1 MQQTNKYHIMYP
13 MRLCTATLLQG
24 HLPRTSLTSTKSK
37 SHVMQFIQRL
47 QVGKLTLT
55 IEPVVHVHTQTIH
68 LLIDEFADLLSRHVN
83 GQWNVDFR
91 AAMKLVKGSGRKDT
105 GESCR
110 KSVAMVRE
118 AHCALRVWGCLSW

>member
-1 MQQTNKYHIMYP
+1 MQQTNKYHITYP

-24 HLPRTSLTSTKSK
+24 HLPRTSLTSTKN
-37 SHVMQFIQRL
+37 
-47 QVGKLTLT
+47 
-55 IEPVVHVHTQTIH
+55 
-68 LLIDEFADLLSRHVN
+68 LLSRHVN

-91 AAMKLVKGSGRKDT
+91 AAMKLVKGSGRRDT